1 MAVFTDPDKNP
12 SPPRE
17 SAGGLRRVRA
27 ERAGSVPQ
35 QSYGPEAHRKTPGPR
50 AVTHRSNPMKEYN
63 LNSIHLGSVLAQV
76 GILGV
81 AVVSAT
87 MNFHFWQARGDL
99 GAAWLTL
106 GAECVAVGGFVMVLH
121 HWRDRRLTA
130 LGGLLVTLLSGSWG
144 ALTMTE
150 RLSDEA
156 HQRAVTTVE
165 ATPAF
170 AQAERDLALASSLYG
185 ATLGEHIPESLGP
198 LTTEARSLDRQRRVE
213 ALKLERDQAQA
224 RVADLTPEPT
234 LDAKSTLRGWG
245 AMLAV
250 LLGLS
255 VFGFRGREETAAAQP
270 NDDAAEGKVIRLT
283 ASELGKLG
291 AAAKKAKREQAEQ
304 ARLARNAY
312 MRDYRARKNGKAPQP
327 LWTDELFGQLPN

>member
-1 MAVFTDPDKNP
+1 MNIYK
-12 SPPRE
+12 
-17 SAGGLRRVRA
+17 
-27 ERAGSVPQ
+27 
-35 QSYGPEAHRKTPGPR
+35 
-50 AVTHRSNPMKEYN
+50 
-63 LNSIHLGSVLAQV
+63 LNHTRLGSVLAQG

-81 AVVSAT
+81 AAVSAV
-87 MNFHFWQARGDL
+87 MNFHFWLARGDL

-130 LGGLLVTLLSGSWG
+130 LGGLVVTLMSGGWG

-156 HQRAVTTVE
+156 HQHAVTAAE

-170 AQAERDLALASSLYG
+170 AQAEQDLTLASSLYG
-185 ATLGEHIPESLGP
+185 AALGEHIPENLGP

-213 ALKLERDQAQA
+213 ALKLERDRAQA
-224 RVADLTPEPT
+224 RAADLTPEPT

-255 VFGFRGREETAAAQP
+255 VFGFRGREETDAAQP
-270 NDDAAEGKVIRLT
+270 KDDATERKVIHLN

-291 AAAKKAKREQAEQ
+291 AAAKKAKREKIEQ
-304 ARLARNAY
+304 ARLSRNAY
-312 MRDYRARKNGKAPQP
+312 MREYRARKNGQSNQ
-327 LWTDELFGQLPN
+327 LWADELFGQLPN

>member
-1 MAVFTDPDKNP
+1 MNAYKLDHT
-12 SPPRE
+12 R
-17 SAGGLRRVRA
+17 
-27 ERAGSVPQ
+27 
-35 QSYGPEAHRKTPGPR
+35 
-50 AVTHRSNPMKEYN
+50 
-63 LNSIHLGSVLAQV
+63 LGSVLAQV

-81 AVVSAT
+81 AAVSAA
-87 MNFHFWQARGDL
+87 MNFHFWYARGDV

-156 HQRAVTTVE
+156 HTRAVTAVE

-170 AQAERDLALASSLYG
+170 AQAAQDLALASSLYG
-185 ATLGEHIPESLGP
+185 AALAEPVPQNLGP

-224 RVADLTPEPT
+224 RVADLTPEPA
-234 LDAKSTLRGWG
+234 LDVKSTLRGWG

-255 VFGFRGREETAAAQP
+255 VFGFRGREETATAQP
-270 NDDAAEGKVIRLT
+270 NDDASERKVIHLS

-291 AAAKKAKREQAEQ
+291 AAAKRAKREQAEQ

-312 MRDYRARKNGKAPQP
+312 MRDYRARKNGKGLQQP
-327 LWTDELFGQLPN
+327 WPDEYFGQLPN